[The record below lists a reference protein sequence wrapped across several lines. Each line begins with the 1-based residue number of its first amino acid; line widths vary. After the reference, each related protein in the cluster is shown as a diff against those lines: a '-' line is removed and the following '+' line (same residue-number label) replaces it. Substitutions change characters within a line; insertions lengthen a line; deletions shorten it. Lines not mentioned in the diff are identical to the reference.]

1 MRAKHLFFPVLLLA
15 CASDAPRPA
24 AQRSTSSDE
33 TPSTLLGCEDV
44 DGDGFGPMCAPGED
58 CDDEDP
64 AVTDACYRCIVPNQ
78 GCTCEMDAR
87 PAACDVDTNG
97 QVTMD
102 TCYVGQRTCMQGV
115 WTRCIAYA
123 PRFN

>member
-1 MRAKHLFFPVLLLA
+1 MRAMHLFFTALLLA
-15 CASDAPRPA
+15 CVGDAPRPA
-24 AQRSTSSDE
+24 AQRSTTSDAFD
-33 TPSTLLGCEDV
+33 PKLIGCEDV
-44 DGDGFGPMCAPGED
+44 DGDGFGPMCSSGED

-64 AVTDACYRCIVPNQ
+64 AVTDACYRCVLPTE

-97 QVTMD
+97 QVTTD
-102 TCYVGQRTCMQGV
+102 TCYVGQRTCVQGV
-115 WTRCIAYA
+115 WARCVAYS